1 MKVICISG
9 KAGSGKSTCAEA
21 MREHLERTTDFRVL
35 LCNYADALKYVLK
48 TYFHWNGQKDEAG
61 RKLLQEKGTD
71 EMRAYDA
78 NFWVNL
84 LVGILSAYHKS
95 WDVVIVADCRF
106 KNEIDLLKSA
116 GFSVTTVRIE
126 RPNFDNGLAREQ
138 KIHESETGLDD
149 YAFDEVIVNDFS
161 DSHTFCLACQ
171 RKIDHILETE

>member
-21 MREHLERTTDFRVL
+21 MREHLERTTDLRVL

-48 TYFHWNGQKDEAG
+48 AYVHWNGQKDEAG

-78 NFWVNL
+78 NFWVKF

-116 GFSVTTVRIE
+116 GFSVTAVRIV
-126 RPNFDNGLAREQ
+126 RPNFDNGLTKEQ
-138 KIHESETGLDD
+138 KSHESETELDE
-149 YAFDEVIVNDFS
+149 YAFDEVIVNNFS